1 VFFFLADLHAG
12 QVRDTELQRV
22 ALPPDALL
30 MSYQHQVVVE

>member
-1 VFFFLADLHAG
+1 
-12 QVRDTELQRV
+12 VRDTELQRV